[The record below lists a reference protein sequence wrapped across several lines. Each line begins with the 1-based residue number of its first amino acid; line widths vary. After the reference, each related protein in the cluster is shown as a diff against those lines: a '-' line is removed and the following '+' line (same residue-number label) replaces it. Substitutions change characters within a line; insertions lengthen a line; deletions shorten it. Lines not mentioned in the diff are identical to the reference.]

1 MTPNDLQ
8 QSIEGR
14 LSHKQITRHKRDSK
28 EMFVS
33 LSLILINC
41 FHWLSGSEKN
51 SGKKQNVFVI
61 DCFNSSVT
69 CCPRMAFI
77 KSITVVIVPDSVFV
91 FGNKAFYLKKW
102 LLKKG
107 IHQCTGKK
115 YCSYLL
121 RRNVYILLI
130 VRLEKCYNV
139 KKEVV
144 HLWMFYLKRL
154 RFVYVKR
161 SWYFIKC

>member
-14 LSHKQITRHKRDSK
+14 LSHKQITRHKRDFK

-69 CCPRMAFI
+69 CCPRMTFI
-77 KSITVVIVPDSVFV
+77 KSVTVVIVPDSVFV
-91 FGNKAFYLKKW
+91 FGNKAFLFKK
-102 LLKKG
+102 
-107 IHQCTGKK
+107 
-115 YCSYLL
+115 
-121 RRNVYILLI
+121 NVCWMKEYINVQVKILLLFI
-130 VRLEKCYNV
+130 A
-139 KKEVV
+139 KK
-144 HLWMFYLKRL
+144 RI
-154 RFVYVKR
+154 
-161 SWYFIKC
+161 YFINSQTWKMLQC

>member
-41 FHWLSGSEKN
+41 FHWLSGSEKTLVK
-51 SGKKQNVFVI
+51 S
-61 DCFNSSVT
+61 
-69 CCPRMAFI
+69 RMSLLLI
-77 KSITVVIVPDSVFV
+77 VSILVLLVVQEWHLLSLLQLSLCLTVSLYSETKP
-91 FGNKAFYLKKW
+91 FYLTKW
-102 LLKKG
+102 LLNKG

-121 RRNVYILLI
+121 QRNVYILLI
-130 VRLEKCYNV
+130 FRLENCYNV
-139 KKEVV
+139 KK
-144 HLWMFYLKRL
+144 KRL
-154 RFVYVKR
+154 SIYEC
-161 SWYFIKC
+161 FI

>member
-69 CCPRMAFI
+69 CCPRMTFI
-77 KSITVVIVPDSVFV
+77 KSVTVVIVPDSVFV
-91 FGNKAFYLKKW
+91 FGNKAFYLKKM
-102 LLKKG
+102 
-107 IHQCTGKK
+107 IVEE
-115 YCSYLL
+115 
-121 RRNVYILLI
+121 RNTSMYRQKILLLFI
-130 VRLEKCYNV
+130 A
-139 KKEVV
+139 KK
-144 HLWMFYLKRL
+144 RI
-154 RFVYVKR
+154 
-161 SWYFIKC
+161 YFINSQTWKMLQC

>member
-1 MTPNDLQ
+1 MIPNDLQ

-91 FGNKAFYLKKW
+91 FGNKAFLFKKKW
-102 LLKKG
+102 LLNEG
-107 IHQCTGKK
+107 IHQCTGKNIALI
-115 YCSYLL
+115 YCEET
-121 RRNVYILLI
+121 YI
-130 VRLEKCYNV
+130 
-139 KKEVV
+139 
-144 HLWMFYLKRL
+144 FY
-154 RFVYVKR
+154 
-161 SWYFIKC
+161 

>member
-41 FHWLSGSEKN
+41 FYWLSGSEKN

-77 KSITVVIVPDSVFV
+77 KSVTVVIVPDSVFV
-91 FGNKAFYLKKW
+91 FGNKAFYLKKM
-102 LLKKG
+102 
-107 IHQCTGKK
+107 IVEE
-115 YCSYLL
+115 
-121 RRNVYILLI
+121 RNTSMYRQKILLLFI
-130 VRLEKCYNV
+130 A
-139 KKEVV
+139 KK
-144 HLWMFYLKRL
+144 RI
-154 RFVYVKR
+154 
-161 SWYFIKC
+161 YFINSQTWKMLQC

>member
-77 KSITVVIVPDSVFV
+77 KSVTVVIVPDSVFV
-91 FGNKAFYLKKW
+91 FGNKAFYLKKM
-102 LLKKG
+102 
-107 IHQCTGKK
+107 IVEE
-115 YCSYLL
+115 
-121 RRNVYILLI
+121 RNTSMYRQKILLLFI
-130 VRLEKCYNV
+130 A
-139 KKEVV
+139 KK
-144 HLWMFYLKRL
+144 RI
-154 RFVYVKR
+154 
-161 SWYFIKC
+161 YFINSQTWKMLQC

>member
-1 MTPNDLQ
+1 MTPTDLQ

-77 KSITVVIVPDSVFV
+77 KSVTVVIVPDSVFV
-91 FGNKAFYLKKW
+91 FGNKAFYLKKMIV
-102 LLKKG
+102 KE
-107 IHQCTGKK
+107 
-115 YCSYLL
+115 
-121 RRNVYILLI
+121 RNTSMYRQKILLLFI
-130 VRLEKCYNV
+130 A
-139 KKEVV
+139 KK
-144 HLWMFYLKRL
+144 RI
-154 RFVYVKR
+154 
-161 SWYFIKC
+161 YFINSQTWKMLQC

>member
-61 DCFNSSVT
+61 V
-69 CCPRMAFI
+69 
-77 KSITVVIVPDSVFV
+77 SILVLLVVQEWHLLSLLQLSLCLTVSLYSETKP
-91 FGNKAFYLKKW
+91 FYLKKW
-102 LLKKG
+102 LLNKG

-130 VRLEKCYNV
+130 FRLEKCYNV
-139 KKEVV
+139 KKRGCPFMNVLFKTFEICIC
-144 HLWMFYLKRL
+144 KT
-154 RFVYVKR
+154 
-161 SWYFIKC
+161 

>member
-14 LSHKQITRHKRDSK
+14 LSHKQITRHKWDSK

-41 FHWLSGSEKN
+41 FHWLSGSENTLVK
-51 SGKKQNVFVI
+51 S
-61 DCFNSSVT
+61 
-69 CCPRMAFI
+69 RMSLLLI
-77 KSITVVIVPDSVFV
+77 VSILVLLVVQEWHLLSLLQLSLCLTVSLYSETKP
-91 FGNKAFYLKKW
+91 FYLKKW
-102 LLKKG
+102 LLNKG

-130 VRLEKCYNV
+130 FRLEKCYNV
-139 KKEVV
+139 KK
-144 HLWMFYLKRL
+144 KRL
-154 RFVYVKR
+154 SIYEC
-161 SWYFIKC
+161 FI